1 MQKQVSTLLLLF
13 IPDKTSRRSEG
24 FWFFWGGFCK
34 RLSAGRIMHENMLF
48 WDRWHE
54 YYKMKEA
61 FYEIHES
68 SGFKNIYKESP
79 TLHPHQID
87 PANRKCL

>member
-1 MQKQVSTLLLLF
+1 MRKQVSTLLLLF

-24 FWFFWGGFCK
+24 CFFGGVFCK